1 MLEAAKDIWEGY
13 VKHPFV
19 LGLADGSLAVEKFRF
34 YLLQDYLYLFDYA
47 KVFAQGVVKAR
58 EPDAMRAFASY
69 VDNILNGE
77 MDIHKGYMARLGI
90 SKEQAERVRPS
101 LKNQSYTAYMRAVAA
116 EEGPAEIM
124 AAVLSCAISYE
135 HIAKWIVAHYPDAEK
150 HDFYGEWVRV
160 WPTLFLTMIT
170 CIILGMGV
178 PTTANYI
185 IMATTC
191 APILVNGMGMNLIAA
206 NMFVFYFGIVAD
218 ITPPVALAAY
228 AGSAIAK
235 SNPMKTGV
243 NASRLAIAAFIVPYI
258 FAFNNAMLFIDTTP
272 LQVLQI
278 IVTSMVG
285 MLGLAIGLE
294 GFMMARMNMLERL
307 AAIAAGL
314 MLIYPGLLTDAAGL
328 GVIAVIF
335 LLQLRAKR
343 ALEDA

>member
-1 MLEAAKDIWEGY
+1 MAVSAGTFIGGTTLKNNAVVTGRMLEAAKDIWEGY

-69 VDNILNGE
+69 VDSILNGE

-150 HDFYGEWVRV
+150 HDFYGEWVR
-160 WPTLFLTMIT
+160 
-170 CIILGMGV
+170 GYAAEGY
-178 PTTANYI
+178 A
-185 IMATTC
+185 
-191 APILVNGMGMNLIAA
+191 AA
-206 NMFVFYFGIVAD
+206 NDALIEWMERFAEGYSEAKIARLVEIFVD
-218 ITPPVALAAY
+218 C
-228 AGSAIAK
+228 
-235 SNPMKTGV
+235 
-243 NASRLAIAAFIVPYI
+243 SRFES
-258 FAFNNAMLFIDTTP
+258 LFWD
-272 LQVLQI
+272 
-278 IVTSMVG
+278 MAWG
-285 MLGLAIGLE
+285 ME
-294 GFMMARMNMLERL
+294 M
-307 AAIAAGL
+307 
-314 MLIYPGLLTDAAGL
+314 
-328 GVIAVIF
+328 
-335 LLQLRAKR
+335 
-343 ALEDA
+343 